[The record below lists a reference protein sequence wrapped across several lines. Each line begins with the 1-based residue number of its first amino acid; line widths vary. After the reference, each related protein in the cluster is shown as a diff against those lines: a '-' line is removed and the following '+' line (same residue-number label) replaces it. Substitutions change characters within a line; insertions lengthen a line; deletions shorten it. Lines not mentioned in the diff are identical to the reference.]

1 MKKET
6 TKKIAL
12 CGILSAFACIAFMIE
27 NLFPPLF
34 IPGAKLG
41 LSNLFVLLAL
51 LMLGVK
57 YAFFSLFAKVLVS
70 CFFAGF
76 ASAMYSLP
84 AGTLALTAEILLI
97 YAVKTSLPCA
107 SVTGS
112 VINVTVQNSI
122 FCLIAGTPEY
132 LVYLPYLATIAAIT
146 GFAVGT
152 ALFFTIKRLP
162 EKNVQ
167 EDVN

>member
-51 LMLGVK
+51 ITLGVK

-84 AGTLALTAEILLI
+84 AGCVAKRIYKPFSARGSLLSGSS
-97 YAVKTSLPCA
+97 ATVSFRVFCCRK
-107 SVTGS
+107 GS
-112 VINVTVQNSI
+112 V
-122 FCLIAGTPEY
+122 L
-132 LVYLPYLATIAAIT
+132 L
-146 GFAVGT
+146 
-152 ALFFTIKRLP
+152 
-162 EKNVQ
+162 
-167 EDVN
+167 